1 MNNIKIAKTINNILT
16 DSEYPIFCTFYTID
30 NGYEEY
36 FLKLEKSLNKFNLPY
51 YAIGILIENNSWID
65 IVQKKPDFLLMVMEL
80 YPSKNIVWIDSDSII
95 EQNPNV
101 FLNPLNDLGVYFLN
115 NIQLCSGTLFFKNS
129 EISKKILNE
138 WIEETNKI
146 NEMNKIEKMKENLLW
161 DQKILELLIRKKYM
175 ENIFL
180 LPDEYIC
187 IFDHPKFKKLDWVI
201 SHWQASRKLKKRK

>member
-1 MNNIKIAKTINNILT
+1 MNNIKIAKTIDNVIK
-16 DSEYPIFCTFYTID
+16 DSEYPIFCTFYTIN

-80 YPSKNIVWIDSDSII
+80 YPSKNVVWVDSDSII

-101 FLNPLNDLGVYFLN
+101 FLNPLNDLGVYLLN

-129 EISKKILNE
+129 EISKKLLNE

-146 NEMNKIEKMKENLLW
+146 NEINKIQKINENLL
-161 DQKILELLIRKKYM
+161 
-175 ENIFL
+175 
-180 LPDEYIC
+180 
-187 IFDHPKFKKLDWVI
+187 
-201 SHWQASRKLKKRK
+201 